1 MSRYEDRT
9 KEELL
14 ELARDR
20 DISGR
25 SGMTK
30 DELISALRGEVLEEE
45 VVVEEESTP
54 TGPLEGVSAEDQEEY
69 RAALWQG
76 VNPDGEFKDLQ
87 PHQRAAIAAGWEA
100 DGRPRPAK

>member
-9 KEELL
+9 KDELL

-20 DISGR
+20 DIPGR

-45 VVVEEESTP
+45 VVVEEVYVED
-54 TGPLEGVSAEDQEEY
+54 GPPAGDLQRAEYY
-69 RAALWQG
+69 RALYEDSDD
-76 VNPDGEFKDLQ
+76 PSDY
-87 PHQRAAIAAGWEA
+87 AAWKQAEQAHLS
-100 DGRPRPAK
+100 